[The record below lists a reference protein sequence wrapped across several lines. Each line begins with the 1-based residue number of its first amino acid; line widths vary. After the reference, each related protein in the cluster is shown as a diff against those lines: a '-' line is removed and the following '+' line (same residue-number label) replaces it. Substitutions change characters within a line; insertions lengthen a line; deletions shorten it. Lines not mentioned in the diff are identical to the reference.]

1 MSKLP
6 LEGIRVVEFT
16 LRYQGPYA
24 TMLLAHMG
32 AEVIRIE
39 SSTAPQ
45 PIARDTAGFQR
56 NNASKKSLA
65 LNVKDPRGLEVARAV
80 VKISDIFIENYA
92 TGVMERL
99 GMGYEDLRK
108 VKPDIIM
115 LSSTGLGRSG
125 PLKDAIATFQ
135 HIQGFA
141 GQSHLAGYKDG
152 WPGTVAGMW
161 ADPLASM
168 LNVTAALAALHHR
181 QETGEGQY
189 IRVSMAENLMAAM
202 PEAILDF
209 AMNGRD
215 DGPRENQ
222 DASLSPHG
230 AYRSQGFDKW
240 VAIAVTNEEEWNA
253 FCRATGHPEWAKDE
267 RFADPLSR
275 WYNHE
280 ELDKLVTQWTL
291 ERTDYETMYILQAA
305 GVSAGPTLDAAG
317 LVGDPH
323 LNDRGFFV
331 PVGEVDGKPYTHV
344 AHPWRSSGVEQPS
357 YAQIPPMGEDNSY
370 VLEELLGMSAAEI
383 TRLVEDEVL
392 T

>member
-1 MSKLP
+1 MSNLP
-6 LEGIRVVEFT
+6 LDGIRVVDFT

-56 NNASKKSLA
+56 NNASKKSLS
-65 LNVKDPRGLEVARAV
+65 LNVKDPRGLEVARAL
-80 VKISDIFIENYA
+80 VKLSDIFLENYA

-99 GMGYEDLRK
+99 GLGYEDLKK
-108 VKPDIIM
+108 VNPDIIM

-125 PLKDAIATFQ
+125 PFKDTIATFQ
-135 HIQGFA
+135 HIQGFS
-141 GQSHLAGYKDG
+141 GQSHLAGYSGG

-161 ADPLASM
+161 ADPLAGLLS
-168 LNVTAALAALHHR
+168 LSAVLAAYHHR
-181 QETGEGQY
+181 QETGRGQY
-189 IRVSMAENLMAAM
+189 IQVSMAENLMAAL
-202 PEAILDF
+202 PEPFLDF

-215 DGPRENQ
+215 DGPQENQ

-230 AYRSQGFDKW
+230 AFRSQGIDKW

-253 FCRATGHPEWAKDE
+253 FCRATGHPEWAADE

-275 WYNHE
+275 WHNHE
-280 ELDKLVTQWTL
+280 ELDRLVTQWTL
-291 ERTDYETMYILQAA
+291 ERTDYEAMQILQAA
-305 GVSAGPTLDAAG
+305 GVPAGPTLDAAG

-331 PVGEVDGKPYTHV
+331 PVGEVDGKPYIHP
-344 AHPWRSSGVEQPS
+344 AHPWRSSGVLQPS
-357 YAQIPPMGEDNSY
+357 YAQISPMGEDNDY
-370 VLEELLGMSAAEI
+370 VLKELLGMSEAEI
-383 TRLVEDEVL
+383 ARLVEDEVL